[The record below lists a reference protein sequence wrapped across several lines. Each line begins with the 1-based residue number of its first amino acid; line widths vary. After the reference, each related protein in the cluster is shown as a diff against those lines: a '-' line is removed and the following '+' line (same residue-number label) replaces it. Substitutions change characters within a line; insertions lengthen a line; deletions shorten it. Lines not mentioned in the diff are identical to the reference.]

1 MGEHADT
8 SHWVVV
14 LVVAGGRVCV
24 VACRVGGGGSGDGDA
39 DDDFACV
46 FSLSNASIIL
56 SFTASS
62 FSSVGTSRPL
72 ESFWRYQGN
81 WMVEAAG

>member
-8 SHWVVV
+8 SHWVVL
-14 LVVAGGRVCV
+14 LVVAGERVCV
-24 VACRVGGGGSGDGDA
+24 EACRVDGGGSGDGNA
-39 DDDFACV
+39 GDDVACV

-56 SFTASS
+56 SLTASS

-72 ESFWRYQGN
+72 ESFCRYQGN
-81 WMVEAAG
+81 WMAEATG